1 MFYNIGFYTKKLD
14 IRNRNRYNLSMKLN
28 DDEILLLKNQICF
41 PAYAVANKILR
52 RYQPLLKELGLTYT
66 QYIIMMVMWEK
77 QEVNEKF
84 IGDALYLKSNTLT
97 DTLCLME
104 KKGLIEKYKDK
115 KDKRNLV
122 IRITDKGKEL
132 KRKAI
137 NIPRSL
143 EEEHWLSD
151 DEFIVLKKLLYKLL
165 EGEWCK

>member
-1 MFYNIGFYTKKLD
+1 MFYNIVFLQKLD
-14 IRNRNRYNLSMKLN
+14 VRNRNLYNLIRKLN
-28 DDEILLLKNQICF
+28 DDEILLLKNQVCF

-115 KDKRNLV
+115 KR
-122 IRITDKGKEL
+122 
-132 KRKAI
+132 
-137 NIPRSL
+137 
-143 EEEHWLSD
+143 
-151 DEFIVLKKLLYKLL
+151 
-165 EGEWCK
+165 